1 MDPITPY
8 PPISRAPLRMRGI
21 FGIAWQLYKRGFWQ
35 MFLVSLLLFSLPSV
49 LLILPQFALY
59 SRMGLW
65 SDISENFSNFGR
77 FHAFSA
83 DIGLQGIGTF
93 LGLMGLLSLFSLA
106 FGFLLMPM
114 YRGALFL
121 EMEERMEG
129 RAGTLGQLFRYAL
142 PIGLK
147 RFYTTFLSEYVVNMG
162 IGIVLSILITI
173 IAVIGALSS
182 VFAFTP
188 YLKTG
193 ILPASFYITL
203 GIFIVLIL
211 LISVCLNVF
220 LTLIYPV
227 AAHEKKY
234 AFSAVGRAF
243 QLTVKRFWRIL
254 GATLLFTLISSVV
267 SGVLCLPALLLWQ
280 NWEAMLALFVVLL
293 SVASSLIMPYYAAF
307 QTALY
312 VDAAARVDGTEFC
325 VIDPDSVPDPDPDEL
340 REGPR
345 TL

>member
-8 PPISRAPLRMRGI
+8 PPLTRAPLRMRGI

-35 MFLVSLLLFSLPSV
+35 MFLVSLLLVSLPT
-49 LLILPQFALY
+49 LLLVLPQFALY
-59 SRMGLW
+59 GRMGLW
-65 SDISENFSNFGR
+65 ADIQNDFSQFGQLS
-77 FHAFSA
+77 AFSP
-83 DIGLQGIGTF
+83 DMGLQDVGALFGV
-93 LGLMGLLSLFSLA
+93 MGLLSLLSLA
-106 FGFLLMPM
+106 FGFLLTPM
-114 YRGALFL
+114 YRGAVFL

-147 RFYTTFLSEYVVNMG
+147 RFYTTFLSEYVLNLG
-162 IGIVLSILITI
+162 IGMVLSILISI

-182 VFAFTP
+182 VFAFMP
-188 YLKTG
+188 YFETG
-193 ILPASFYITL
+193 SLPASFFLIL
-203 GIFIVLIL
+203 GVFVLLIL
-211 LISVCLNVF
+211 LISVCLSVF
-220 LTLIYPV
+220 LMLVYPV
-227 AAHEKKY
+227 AAHEKKF

-243 QLTVKRFWRIL
+243 KLTVKRFWRIL
-254 GATLLFTLISSVV
+254 GATLLFTLVTSVI

-280 NWEAMLALFVVLL
+280 NIEAMLALFAVLL
-293 SVASSLIMPYYAAF
+293 SLAASLVAPYSAAF

-312 VDAAARVDGTEFC
+312 VDTVARVDGTEIS